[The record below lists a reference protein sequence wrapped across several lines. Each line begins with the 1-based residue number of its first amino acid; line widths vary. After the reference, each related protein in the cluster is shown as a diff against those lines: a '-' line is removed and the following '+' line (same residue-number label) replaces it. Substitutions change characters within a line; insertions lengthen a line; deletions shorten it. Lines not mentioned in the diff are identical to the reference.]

1 MKINLA
7 VLFGGRS
14 VEHEVSVISACQAMA
29 SMNTAKYNMVPVYMT
44 KHSEFYTGEN
54 LMDISNY
61 TDISSLLKECTECGF
76 ERGGGKV
83 QKIRQKMKE
92 LGSKLMND
100 VDIAFP
106 IAHGT
111 YVEDGALQG
120 YLQTLDLPYVGCDV
134 LASAVG
140 MDKYVMKILLKEAGF
155 PVLDCCRFS
164 SFDLDRIDKC
174 ADEVEKK
181 FGYPVIVKP
190 INLGSSVGIS
200 KASDRDGLVK
210 SIESAFEFSDRILV
224 EPAVVQLKEINCSV
238 VGDSESAEASVCEE
252 PVQASDE
259 DILSF
264 EQKYVGG
271 GKSGG
276 SKGMASLKRKIPAE
290 ISQEQENTI
299 RTLAVD
305 AFRYLGC
312 NGVTRIDFMI
322 DMATDKIYI
331 NEINTIPGS
340 LAFYLWEAKGVK
352 YPALL
357 EKMIQLALK
366 RHRQGQKIN
375 YTFDNNILSM
385 GGSFGSKGS
394 KGSKF
399 QRCSFPTCSLPCPA
413 CLS

>member
-29 SMNTAKYNMVPVYMT
+29 SMNTEKYNIVPVYMT
-44 KHSEFYTGEN
+44 KKSEFYTGEK
-54 LMDISNY
+54 LMDINNY
-61 TDISSLLKECTECGF
+61 KDIPTLLKECTECVF
-76 ERGGGKV
+76 VRSEGKV
-83 QKIRQKMKE
+83 QLIRQKMKKF
-92 LGSKLMND
+92 GSNLISD
-100 VDIAFP
+100 IDIAFP
-106 IAHGT
+106 IVHGT
-111 YVEDGALQG
+111 NVEDGALQG

-164 SFDLDRIDKC
+164 SFDLDRIDEC

-200 KASDRDGLVK
+200 KASDRDGLMK

-224 EPAVVQLKEINCSV
+224 EPAVVKLKEINCSV

-271 GKSGG
+271 

-290 ISQEQENTI
+290 ISKEQENTI

-385 GGSFGSKGS
+385 GGSFGAKGS

-399 QRCSFPTCSLPCPA
+399 
-413 CLS
+413 

>member
-14 VEHEVSVISACQAMA
+14 VEHEVSVISAVQAMA
-29 SMNTAKYNMVPVYMT
+29 SINKEKYNIIPVYMT
-44 KHSEFYTGEN
+44 KKSEFYTSEKM
-54 LMDISNY
+54 LDINSFK
-61 TDISSLLKECTECGF
+61 DIPALLAESTECVF
-76 ERGGGKV
+76 VRSEGKV
-83 QKIRQKMKE
+83 QLVRQKIKKF
-92 LGSKLMND
+92 GSNLISD

-106 IAHGT
+106 IVHGT
-111 YVEDGALQG
+111 NVEDGALQG

-164 SFDLDRIDKC
+164 SYEIDDMDNMI
-174 ADEVEKK
+174 AQVEAK

-200 KASDRDGLVK
+200 KAKDRDSLIN
-210 SIESAFEFSDRILV
+210 SIEEAFQFADRILV

-238 VGDSESAEASVCEE
+238 VGDSEEAEASVCEE
-252 PVQASDE
+252 PVQASSDE
-259 DILSF
+259 ILSYD
-264 EQKYVGG
+264 QKYKGDG
-271 GKSGG
+271 GKNGSKSGGG
-276 SKGMASLKRKIPAE
+276 SKGMATLKRKSPAE
-290 ISQEQENTI
+290 ITPEQDEFI
-299 RTLAVD
+299 RRTAVD

-322 DMATDKIYI
+322 DMATDKVYI

-340 LAFYLWEAKGVK
+340 LAFYLWEPKGVK
-352 YPALL
+352 YPELL
-357 EKMIQLALK
+357 ERLIQLALK
-366 RHRQGQKIN
+366 RYRQSEKIS
-375 YTFDNNILSM
+375 YTFDTNILSM

-394 KGSKF
+394 K
-399 QRCSFPTCSLPCPA
+399 R
-413 CLS
+413 

>member
-14 VEHEVSVISACQAMA
+14 VEHEVSVISAVQAMA
-29 SMNTAKYNMVPVYMT
+29 SMNKEKYNIIPVYMT
-44 KHSEFYTGEN
+44 KKSEFYTGEK
-54 LMDISNY
+54 LMDINNY
-61 TDISSLLKECTECGF
+61 KDIPALLKECTECVF
-76 ERGGGKV
+76 VRSEGKV
-83 QKIRQKMKE
+83 QLIRQKMKKF
-92 LGSKLMND
+92 GSNLISD

-106 IAHGT
+106 VVHGT
-111 YVEDGALQG
+111 NVEDGALQG

-155 PVLDCCRFS
+155 PVLDCCRFAA
-164 SFDLDRIDKC
+164 FDLDRIEEC

-200 KASDRDGLVK
+200 KAKDRSGLIK
-210 SIESAFEFSDRILV
+210 SMEDAFAFSDRILV

-238 VGDSESAEASVCEE
+238 LGDSESAEASVCEE

-271 GKSGG
+271 GGKSGG
-276 SKGMASLKRKIPAE
+276 SKGMASLKRKIPAD
-290 ISQEQENTI
+290 ISPEQEETI
-299 RTLAVD
+299 RRLAVD
-305 AFRYLGC
+305 AFRSLGC

-340 LAFYLWEAKGVK
+340 LSFYLWEPVGLKYSQLLDRMITLAFKRERENKSISFSFDTNILENITLGGAKG
-352 YPALL
+352 A
-357 EKMIQLALK
+357 
-366 RHRQGQKIN
+366 
-375 YTFDNNILSM
+375 
-385 GGSFGSKGS
+385 KGS
-394 KGSKF
+394 KM
-399 QRCSFPTCSLPCPA
+399 
-413 CLS
+413 

>member
-14 VEHEVSVISACQAMA
+14 VEHEVSVISAVQAMA
-29 SMNTAKYNMVPVYMT
+29 SMNKEKYNIIPVYMT
-44 KHSEFYTGEN
+44 KKSEFYTGEK
-54 LMDISNY
+54 LMDINNY
-61 TDISSLLKECTECGF
+61 KDIPALLKECTECVF
-76 ERGGGKV
+76 VRSEGKV
-83 QKIRQKMKE
+83 QLIRQKMKKF
-92 LGSKLMND
+92 GSNLISD

-106 IAHGT
+106 VVHGT
-111 YVEDGALQG
+111 NVEDGALQG

-155 PVLDCCRFS
+155 PVLDCCRFAA
-164 SFDLDRIDKC
+164 FDLDRIEEC

-200 KASDRDGLVK
+200 KAKDRSGLIK
-210 SIESAFEFSDRILV
+210 SMEDAFAFSDRILV

-238 VGDSESAEASVCEE
+238 LGDSESAEASVCEE

-271 GKSGG
+271 GGKSGG
-276 SKGMASLKRKIPAE
+276 SKGMASLKRKIPAD
-290 ISQEQENTI
+290 ISPEQEETI
-299 RTLAVD
+299 RRLAVD
-305 AFRYLGC
+305 AFRSLGC

-340 LAFYLWEAKGVK
+340 LSFYLWEPVGLK
-352 YPALL
+352 YSQLL
-357 EKMIQLALK
+357 DRMITLAFK
-366 RHRQGQKIN
+366 RERENKSISFS
-375 YTFDNNILSM
+375 FDTNILE
-385 GGSFGSKGS
+385 
-394 KGSKF
+394 
-399 QRCSFPTCSLPCPA
+399 
-413 CLS
+413 

>member
-14 VEHEVSVISACQAMA
+14 VEHEVSVISAVQAMA
-29 SMNTAKYNMVPVYMT
+29 SINKEKYNIIPVYMT
-44 KHSEFYTGEN
+44 KKSEFYTSEK
-54 LMDISNY
+54 MFDINSFK
-61 TDISSLLKECTECGF
+61 DIPALLAESTECVF
-76 ERGGGKV
+76 VRSEGKV
-83 QKIRQKMKE
+83 QLVRQKIKKF
-92 LGSKLMND
+92 GSNLISD

-106 IAHGT
+106 IVHGT
-111 YVEDGALQG
+111 NVEDGALQG

-164 SFDLDRIDKC
+164 SYEIDDMDNMI
-174 ADEVEKK
+174 AQVEAK

-200 KASDRDGLVK
+200 KAKDRDSLIN
-210 SIESAFEFSDRILV
+210 SIEEAFQFADRILV

-238 VGDSESAEASVCEE
+238 VGDSEEAEASVCEE
-252 PVQASDE
+252 PVQASSDE
-259 DILSF
+259 ILSYD
-264 EQKYVGG
+264 QKYKGDG
-271 GKSGG
+271 GKNGSKSGGG
-276 SKGMASLKRKIPAE
+276 SKGMATLKRKIPAE
-290 ISQEQENTI
+290 ITPEQDEFI
-299 RTLAVD
+299 RKTAVD

-322 DMATDKIYI
+322 DMATDKVYI

-340 LAFYLWEAKGVK
+340 LAFYLWEPKGVK
-352 YPALL
+352 YPELL
-357 EKMIQLALK
+357 ERLIQLALK
-366 RHRQGQKIN
+366 RYRQSEKIS
-375 YTFDNNILSM
+375 YTFDTNILSM

-394 KGSKF
+394 K
-399 QRCSFPTCSLPCPA
+399 R
-413 CLS
+413 

>member
-14 VEHEVSVISACQAMA
+14 VEHEVSVISAVQAMA
-29 SMNTAKYNMVPVYMT
+29 SMNKEKYNIIPVYMT
-44 KHSEFYTGEN
+44 KKSEFYTGEK
-54 LMDISNY
+54 LMDINNY
-61 TDISSLLKECTECGF
+61 KDIPALLKECTECVF
-76 ERGGGKV
+76 VRSEGKV
-83 QKIRQKMKE
+83 QLIRQKMKKF
-92 LGSKLMND
+92 GSNLISD

-106 IAHGT
+106 VVHGT
-111 YVEDGALQG
+111 NVEDGALQG

-155 PVLDCCRFS
+155 PVLDCCRFAA
-164 SFDLDRIDKC
+164 FDLDRIEEC

-200 KASDRDGLVK
+200 KAKDRSGLIK
-210 SIESAFEFSDRILV
+210 SMEDAFAFSDRILI

-238 VGDSESAEASVCEE
+238 LGDSESAEASVCEE

-271 GKSGG
+271 GGKSGG
-276 SKGMASLKRKIPAE
+276 SKGMASLKRKIPAD
-290 ISQEQENTI
+290 ISPEQEETI
-299 RTLAVD
+299 RRLAVD
-305 AFRYLGC
+305 AFRSLGC

-340 LAFYLWEAKGVK
+340 LAFYLWEPKGVK
-352 YPALL
+352 YPELL
-357 EKMIQLALK
+357 ERMIQLALK
-366 RHRQGQKIN
+366 RHRQAAKIN
-375 YTFDNNILSM
+375 YTFDSNILSM
-385 GGSFGSKGS
+385 GGSFGAKGS
-394 KGSKF
+394 K
-399 QRCSFPTCSLPCPA
+399 R
-413 CLS
+413 

>member
-7 VLFGGRS
+7 VIFGGRS
-14 VEHEVSVISACQAMA
+14 VEHEVSVISAVQAMA
-29 SMNTAKYNMVPVYMT
+29 SIDKEKYNIVPVYMT
-44 KHSEFYTGEN
+44 KKSEFYTGEK
-54 LMDISNY
+54 LMDINAFKN
-61 TDISSLLKECTECGF
+61 IPALLSECTECVF
-76 ERGGGKV
+76 VRSEGKV
-83 QKIRQKMKE
+83 QLIRQKMKKF
-92 LGSKLMND
+92 GSNLISDID
-100 VDIAFP
+100 VAFP
-106 IAHGT
+106 IVHGT
-111 YVEDGALQG
+111 NVEDGALQG

-140 MDKYVMKILLKEAGF
+140 MDKFVMKILLKDAGF

-164 SFDLDRIDKC
+164 AFEIDHIEDC
-174 ADEVEKK
+174 AKQVEEK

-200 KASDRDGLVK
+200 KAKDHDSLI
-210 SIESAFEFSDRILV
+210 SSMEEAFQFSDRILV
-224 EPAVVQLKEINCSV
+224 EPCVVKLKEINCSV

-276 SKGMASLKRKIPAE
+276 SKGMATLKRKIPAE
-290 ISQEQENTI
+290 ITPEQDEFIKKT
-299 RTLAVD
+299 AVD

-322 DMATDKIYI
+322 DMAADKVYI

-340 LAFYLWEAKGVK
+340 LAFYLWEPKGVK
-352 YPALL
+352 YKELL
-357 EKMIQLALK
+357 ERLIQLALK
-366 RHRQGQKIN
+366 RYRQGEKIN
-375 YTFDNNILSM
+375 YTFDTNILSM

-394 KGSKF
+394 K
-399 QRCSFPTCSLPCPA
+399 R
-413 CLS
+413 

>member
-7 VLFGGRS
+7 VLFGGKS
-14 VEHEVSVISACQAMA
+14 VEHEVSVISAVQAMA
-29 SMNTAKYNMVPVYMT
+29 SMNKEKYNIIPVYMT
-44 KHSEFYTGEN
+44 KQNEFWTGEK
-54 LMDISNY
+54 LFDINSFR
-61 TDISSLLKECTECGF
+61 DIPELLKECTACVFVRSE
-76 ERGGGKV
+76 GKV
-83 QKIRQKMKE
+83 QLIRQKMKKF
-92 LGSKLMND
+92 GSNLISD

-106 IAHGT
+106 IVHGT
-111 YVEDGALQG
+111 NVEDGALQG
-120 YLQTLDLPYVGCDV
+120 YLHTLDIPYVGCDV

-140 MDKYVMKILLKEAGF
+140 MDKFVMKILLKDAGF

-164 SFDLDRIDKC
+164 AFEIGRIEEC
-174 ADEVEKK
+174 ADKVESK

-200 KASDRDGLVK
+200 KASDRDSLIK
-210 SIESAFEFSDRILV
+210 SMENAFEFSDRILV
-224 EPAVVQLKEINCSV
+224 EPAVVNLKEINCSV

-276 SKGMASLKRKIPAE
+276 SKGMATLKRKIPAD
-290 ISQEQENTI
+290 ITPEQDEFI
-299 RTLAVD
+299 RKTAVD

-322 DMATDKIYI
+322 DMDSSTIYI

-340 LAFYLWEAKGVK
+340 LAFYLWEPKGVK
-352 YPALL
+352 YSELL
-357 EKMIQLALK
+357 ERMIQLALK
-366 RHRQGQKIN
+366 RYRMGEKIN
-375 YTFDNNILSM
+375 YSFDTNILAM

-394 KGSKF
+394 KM
-399 QRCSFPTCSLPCPA
+399 
-413 CLS
+413 